1 MNILKFG
8 RIFVVK
14 NSQIEGSPIETEI
27 FKETKGLLDFP
38 THYQIKLDTKKH
50 HGSFI
55 NIKIPV
61 NKNPRY

>member
-27 FKETKGLLDFP
+27 FKET
-38 THYQIKLDTKKH
+38 
-50 HGSFI
+50 
-55 NIKIPV
+55 
-61 NKNPRY
+61 